1 MIDLM
6 TEKSPDVYNP
16 TLRHYL
22 TILPLYLFIRLLQLT
37 VRIKTSERTAK
48 ILSSPENFIGVAWH
62 SRILYLPF
70 AKSIFRPTLPMTG
83 LVSASKDGAYL
94 CAIFNLMKILT
105 VRGSHKRRGANSII
119 ELINAVKNGSDV
131 FITPDG
137 PKGPMNKAKAGFVVV
152 SKESNARIV
161 AVKITP
167 NRCWRISKAWDKF
180 IIPKPFSSATFDVLE
195 YKNFDE
201 LEKQSQE
208 TGKKPEEI
216 ITEFLNSDNID

>member
-1 MIDLM
+1 MS
-6 TEKSPDVYNP
+6 EKKPHVYNP

-22 TILPLYLFIRLLQLT
+22 TMFPLFLFIRFLQLT
-37 VRIKTSERTAK
+37 VKIKASEKTAQ
-48 ILSSPENFIGVAWH
+48 ILTSPEHFVGVAWH

-70 AKSIFRPTLPMTG
+70 AKSIFRPKIPMTG

-94 CAIFNLMKILT
+94 CAIFKLLNILT
-105 VRGSHKRRGANSII
+105 VRGSHKRRGVNSVM
-119 ELINAVKNGSDV
+119 ELINAIKNDSDV

-137 PKGPMNKAKAGFVVV
+137 PKGPMNKAKAGFAIVA
-152 SKESNARIV
+152 KESGARIV
-161 AVKITP
+161 VVKITP

-180 IIPKPFSSATFDVLE
+180 IIPKPFSTATFDVLE
-195 YKNFDE
+195 FKNYNE